1 MPQGVANKEGGQ
13 PSMHGGD
20 GGVKMEAEIR
30 SDVARSPGTLWKT
43 SSYQQL
49 DGKEW
54 VLPQVFQ
61 RSVTLLIS

>member
-1 MPQGVANKEGGQ
+1 
-13 PSMHGGD
+13 MHGGD